1 MINPLISGHKEQI
14 RELIESEPS
23 IGIVIGENQNLDLLA
38 AGLGFYLVLKSAGKN
53 VQIVSRKGTIVEFS
67 NLFGVDQIAKS
78 FGGKA
83 KVLTISVPYNEGE
96 IDKVSYNIEADRLN
110 VNLFA
115 EEKGINFNEADIEY
129 IKKGSSPSLV
139 ITIGVSNE
147 SEMNGLVDLKSV
159 KTIHIDK
166 NPLNSLFGDVSIVD
180 PSFSS
185 VSEIVAELIKDLELG
200 HDADAFQN
208 LLNGI
213 TYATRNFSASNTSAS
228 AFDAAG
234 FLLQNGAR
242 RQDVPGGQKDARNFP
257 REEYFLNQK
266 QKPFQNQP
274 QEKFEEIEKN
284 QETQP
289 DIPAEVP
296 NDWFLP
302 KVFKGSKKGN

>member
-166 NPLNSLFGDVSIVD
+166 NPLN
-180 PSFSS
+180 
-185 VSEIVAELIKDLELG
+185 
-200 HDADAFQN
+200 
-208 LLNGI
+208 GI